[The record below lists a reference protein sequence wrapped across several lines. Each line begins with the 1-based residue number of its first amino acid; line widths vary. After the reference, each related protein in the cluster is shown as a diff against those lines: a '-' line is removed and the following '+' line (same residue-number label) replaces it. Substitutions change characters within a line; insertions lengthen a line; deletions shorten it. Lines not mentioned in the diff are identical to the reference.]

1 MDMVTLQRRIVNK
14 HQRSLCVMKT
24 TLRYY
29 RIDRREIAFLRFI
42 FEAYDGIAV
51 VKTIDAQKGI
61 ILLYIAP
68 GCEQDVDYVLQDLE
82 KQIMIEHLGISTN

>member
-1 MDMVTLQRRIVNK
+1 
-14 HQRSLCVMKT
+14 MKT
-24 TLRYY
+24 IHRYY

-51 VKTIDAQKGI
+51 VKTIDAQKGL

-68 GCEQDVDYVLQDLE
+68 GCEQDVDNVLQDLG
-82 KQIMIEHLGISTN
+82 KQIMIEPATI

>member
-1 MDMVTLQRRIVNK
+1 
-14 HQRSLCVMKT
+14 MKT
-24 TLRYY
+24 IHRYY

-51 VKTIDAQKGI
+51 VKTVDAQKGI

-68 GCEQDVDYVLQDLE
+68 GCEQDVDYVLHDLG
-82 KQIMIEHLGISTN
+82 KQIMIEPATI